1 MINKQEIKHSSS
13 LGISIGISY
22 IPVALTFGIFAKN
35 SGLSLLEAF
44 SFSFFVVTG
53 SGQFMG
59 LNLWIAG
66 TNLIGI
72 WFTVLLM
79 NLRLFLMSSSLSK
92 MLSKKAKRYLPII
105 IPLITDESFA
115 LSALQERKISPEFI
129 IPIQLIGHFFWW
141 FFTVVGYCVGGILPK
156 NLSDSMGI
164 GIYAL
169 FISMLVP
176 QMRKS
181 LAVTSIVLMSG
192 FFNWFIGYS
201 KIFPNGWNMILA
213 ILLSSFIGS
222 FILERFEKEE
232 ESVNE

>member
-176 QMRKS
+176 QMR
-181 LAVTSIVLMSG
+181 
-192 FFNWFIGYS
+192 
-201 KIFPNGWNMILA
+201 
-213 ILLSSFIGS
+213 
-222 FILERFEKEE
+222 
-232 ESVNE
+232 

>member
-1 MINKQEIKHSSS
+1 MNTQEIKNSSS

-35 SGLSLLEAF
+35 CGFTLFEAF
-44 SFSFFVVTG
+44 ATSFFCMTG

-59 LNLWIAG
+59 LNLWVAG
-66 TNLIGI
+66 THFIGI
-72 WFTVLLM
+72 WFTVFLM
-79 NLRLFLMSSSLSK
+79 NLRIFLMSSSLSK
-92 MLSKKAKRYLPII
+92 MITKDCKKYLPFI

-115 LSALQERKISPEFI
+115 VASLQDKKITPEFI
-129 IPIQLIGHFFWW
+129 LPVQFLGHFFWW
-141 FFTVVGYCVGGILPK
+141 FFTIVGYCLGGILPK

-176 QMRKS
+176 PMKKS
-181 LAVTSIVLMSG
+181 LGVTSIVLMSG
-192 FFNWFIGYS
+192 FFNWIIGYS
-201 KIFPNGWNMILA
+201 HIFPNGWNMIIA

-222 FILERFEKEE
+222 FILEKSEKEE
-232 ESVNE
+232 DKNE

>member
-1 MINKQEIKHSSS
+1 MNTQEIKNSSS
-13 LGISIGISY
+13 LGVSIGISY

-35 SGLSLLEAF
+35 SGLTLLEAF
-44 SFSFFVVTG
+44 SLSFFAMTG

-59 LNLWIAG
+59 LNLWVAG

-72 WFTVLLM
+72 WFTVFLM

-92 MLSKKAKRYLPII
+92 MLDKNCKKYLSVI

-115 LSALQERKISPEFI
+115 LAALQDKKISPEFI
-129 IPIQLIGHFFWW
+129 ITVQLIGHFFWW
-141 FFTVVGYCVGGILPK
+141 FFTIVGYSVGGILPQ

-176 QMRKS
+176 QMKKS
-181 LAVTSIVLMSG
+181 LAITFIVLMSG
-192 FFNWFIGYS
+192 FFNWCIKYS
-201 KIFPNGWNMILA
+201 KLFPNGWNMILA

-222 FILERFEKEE
+222 FILERFEKKEE
-232 ESVNE
+232 DENE